1 MCVRL
6 FVWLSVFCLC
16 LSATV
21 AFVILRSLTIL
32 WCTSHTRNHHYFI
45 KFPPWFCLRHTPISN
60 PLLQQNFLPCFL
72 HFYPSNKN
80 RRLSSAPFSTM
91 RTSSVLRDTSNTN
104 SVSKYTKIKNE
115 RKKTTVGLP
124 GSISYFRDTFCSALY
139 APCFYL
145 VHEHLHIFE
154 RILPVAYRNQ
164 YNDFDSA
171 ILLVTILRTIS
182 HLPATIVATVL
193 RSNYPQKALMPN

>member
-1 MCVRL
+1 
-6 FVWLSVFCLC
+6 
-16 LSATV
+16 
-21 AFVILRSLTIL
+21 
-32 WCTSHTRNHHYFI
+32 
-45 KFPPWFCLRHTPISN
+45 
-60 PLLQQNFLPCFL
+60 
-72 HFYPSNKN
+72 
-80 RRLSSAPFSTM
+80 M